1 MAVWVH
7 LLLKHRPGHDV
18 VMSDAASKIDEQ
30 EEFWKPVV
38 ATPSLSAEKE
48 ARPACKNCGTDFLIG
63 SRFCYIC
70 GTGRH
75 AGLARRPAGLRR
87 LLDLSHLLE
96 FLEQLEQNV
105 ASLVALVLG
114 AACVVAAIIT
124 GFFYTATTLLD
135 WQAVQIWRIEWLL
148 GAIALF
154 AAGNLL
160 RKK

>member
-1 MAVWVH
+1 M
-7 LLLKHRPGHDV
+7 P
-18 VMSDAASKIDEQ
+18 DAASKIDEQ

-38 ATPSLSAEKE
+38 ATPPQVTENE
-48 ARPACKNCGTDFLIG
+48 ARPACRNCGTNFLIG

-75 AGLARRPAGLRR
+75 IGLARRSAGLRGW
-87 LLDLSHLLE
+87 LDLGHLIE
-96 FLEQLEQNV
+96 SLEQNL

-114 AACVVAAIIT
+114 SACVVAAIVT

-154 AAGNLL
+154 TAGILV

>member
-1 MAVWVH
+1 M
-7 LLLKHRPGHDV
+7 P
-18 VMSDAASKIDEQ
+18 DAASKIDEQ

-38 ATPSLSAEKE
+38 ATTPQATEKE
-48 ARPACKNCGTDFLIG
+48 ARPACSNCGTDFLIG

-75 AGLARRPAGLRR
+75 VGLARRTSGLQGW
-87 LLDLSHLLE
+87 LDLGQLLE
-96 FLEQLEQNV
+96 ALEQNL

-114 AACVVAAIIT
+114 SACVVAAIVT

-154 AAGNLL
+154 TAGILI

>member
-1 MAVWVH
+1 
-7 LLLKHRPGHDV
+7 
-18 VMSDAASKIDEQ
+18 MSDLASKIDEQ

-38 ATPSLSAEKE
+38 ATPPQSTEKE

-70 GTGRH
+70 GTGRD
-75 AGLARRPAGLRR
+75 AGLAQQPADLRR
-87 LLDLSHLLE
+87 WLDLSHLLE
-96 FLEQLEQNV
+96 FLEQNLP
-105 ASLVALVLG
+105 SLVALVLG
-114 AACVVAAIIT
+114 SACVVAAIVT

-148 GAIALF
+148 GAIAFF
-154 AAGNLL
+154 AAGNLV